1 MSNFGD
7 GDFGGDDCYQIV
19 SESYAPPKPLAP
31 QWETPGSR
39 SKGSQVRDHQ
49 YDFGSLDTAPGMRG
63 QFVGQPTEAEEFDQ
77 ATAEH
82 INKQVMILRENL
94 KKIQLHM
101 N

>member
-7 GDFGGDDCYQIV
+7 ADFAGDDCYQIV
-19 SESYAPPKPLAP
+19 SEPYMARPPAP

-39 SKGSQVRDHQ
+39 SKGAQSIDHKH
-49 YDFGSLDTAPGMRG
+49 DFGSVDAVPAMRAHTAA
-63 QFVGQPTEAEEFDQ
+63 QPALADEYDQ
-77 ATAEH
+77 ATADH